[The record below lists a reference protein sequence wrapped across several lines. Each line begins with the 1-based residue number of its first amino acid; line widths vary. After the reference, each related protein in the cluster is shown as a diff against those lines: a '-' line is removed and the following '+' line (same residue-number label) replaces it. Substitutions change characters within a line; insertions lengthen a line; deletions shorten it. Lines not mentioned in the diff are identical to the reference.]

1 MIHLLYSVIINY
13 GLTLSTFFFQTDEK
27 MYIDYRNLPAERMT
41 TEGYYTF
48 IGHRSMEL
56 DRLPVSYINIEV
68 IR

>member
-1 MIHLLYSVIINY
+1 MICEN
-13 GLTLSTFFFQTDEK
+13 EK

-41 TEGYYTF
+41 TKGYYTY
-48 IGHRSMEL
+48 RSMEL